1 MRPGR
6 APGTRARTAGVAG
19 VALLTVVLSAC
30 VGPARN
36 SDNYHGD
43 ASAAVK
49 SGLSEALTAHLV
61 IGQWLDRHA
70 TGEYADVVLTDSET
84 AMGPIQDSFGSR
96 QPDSPQDD
104 DLRDTVL
111 RILGD
116 EQDALAHAR
125 IAVRRSDVTGLRQAD
140 ADIADSIDSLDKA
153 QASLG

>member
-1 MRPGR
+1 VAAATVTSRAGR
-6 APGTRARTAGVAG
+6 GA
-19 VALLTVVLSAC
+19 VALTVALALTGC

-43 ASAAVK
+43 ASAAIG

-84 AMGPIQDSFGSR
+84 ALGPIQDSFGSR
-96 QPDSPQDD
+96 QPDSPRDD

-111 RILGD
+111 QILSD

-125 IAVRRSDVTGLRQAD
+125 IAVRRSDVAGLRQAD
-140 ADIADSIDSLDKA
+140 TEITDAIDNLTKA
-153 QASLG
+153 KGSLG

>member
-1 MRPGR
+1 ML
-6 APGTRARTAGVAG
+6 
-19 VALLTVVLSAC
+19 ALTLSGC

-43 ASAAVK
+43 ASAAVE

-61 IGQWLDRHA
+61 IGQWLDSHA
-70 TGEYADVVLTDSET
+70 TGEYADVVLTDSEP
-84 AMGPIQDSFGSR
+84 APGPIQDSFGSR
-96 QPDSPQDD
+96 QPDSPSDD

-116 EQDALAHAR
+116 EEDALAHAR
-125 IAVRRSDVTGLRQAD
+125 IAVRRSDVAGLRL
-140 ADIADSIDSLDKA
+140 ADSEITDAIDDLTKA

>member
-1 MRPGR
+1 MTRPV
-6 APGTRARTAGVAG
+6 ARGAVAFTLV
-19 VALLTVVLSAC
+19 VALAGC

-61 IGQWLDRHA
+61 IGQWLDSHA

-84 AMGPIQDSFGSR
+84 ALGPIQDSFGSR
-96 QPDSPQDD
+96 QPDSPSDD

-111 RILGD
+111 QILGD

-125 IAVRRSDVTGLRQAD
+125 IAVRRSDVAGLRRAD
-140 ADIADSIDSLDKA
+140 TEITDAIDNLTKA
-153 QASLG
+153 QGSLG

>member
-1 MRPGR
+1 VAAVSMT
-6 APGTRARTAGVAG
+6 TRLARGAVV
-19 VALLTVVLSAC
+19 VALALALTGC

-49 SGLSEALTAHLV
+49 SGLSEALTAHLI
-61 IGQWLDRHA
+61 IGQWLDSHA

-84 AMGPIQDSFGSR
+84 ALGPIQDSFGSR
-96 QPDSPQDD
+96 QPDSPRDD

-111 RILGD
+111 QILGD

-125 IAVRRSDVTGLRQAD
+125 IAVRRSDVAGLRLAD
-140 ADIADSIDSLDKA
+140 TEITDAIANLTKA
-153 QASLG
+153 QGSLG

>member
-1 MRPGR
+1 MADRR
-6 APGTRARTAGVAG
+6 SR
-19 VALLTVVLSAC
+19 TVVAQWVTAVGLALVLTGC

-61 IGQWLDRHA
+61 IGQWLDSHA
-70 TGEYADVVLTDSET
+70 TGEYADVLLTDAET
-84 AMGPIQDSFGSR
+84 AIGPISDSFGSR
-96 QPDSPQDD
+96 QPDSPSDD

-111 RILGD
+111 QILGD

-125 IAVRRSDVTGLRQAD
+125 IAIRRSDVSGLRLAD
-140 ADIADSIDSLDKA
+140 TEITDVIDNLTKA
-153 QASLG
+153 QRSLG

>member
-1 MRPGR
+1 VAAISMT
-6 APGTRARTAGVAG
+6 TRAARG
-19 VALLTVVLSAC
+19 VVLLGLAAALTGC

-61 IGQWLDRHA
+61 IGQWLDSHA

-84 AMGPIQDSFGSR
+84 ALGPIQDSFGSR
-96 QPDSPQDD
+96 QPDSPRDD

-111 RILGD
+111 RVLGD

-125 IAVRRSDVTGLRQAD
+125 IAIRRSDLAGLRL
-140 ADIADSIDSLDKA
+140 ADSEITDAIHNLTKA

>member
-1 MRPGR
+1 MTRSAAR
-6 APGTRARTAGVAG
+6 GTVLITL
-19 VALLTVVLSAC
+19 ALALTGC

-61 IGQWLDRHA
+61 IGQWLDSHA

-84 AMGPIQDSFGSR
+84 ALGPIQDSFGSR
-96 QPDSPQDD
+96 QPDSPSDD

-111 RILGD
+111 QILGD

-125 IAVRRSDVTGLRQAD
+125 IAVRRSDVAGLRLAD
-140 ADIADSIDSLDKA
+140 TEITDAIDNLTKA
-153 QASLG
+153 QGSLG